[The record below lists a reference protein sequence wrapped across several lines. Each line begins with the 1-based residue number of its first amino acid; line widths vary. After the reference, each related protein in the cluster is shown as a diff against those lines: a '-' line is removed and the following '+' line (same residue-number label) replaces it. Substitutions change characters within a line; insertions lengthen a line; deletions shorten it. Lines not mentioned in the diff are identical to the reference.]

1 MKIVEFIKPDSI
13 FVDVDVDSKK
23 NLFKQISNIFSK
35 DDLDK
40 GSVIIEK
47 LNERERLGSTGIGN
61 GVAIPHSKI
70 NSIEKT
76 KVIFLKLKSAVDFS
90 ASDKIDVDLVFV
102 ILAPKNCQSEHL
114 LVLSS
119 ISSFLRKKSI
129 IQRLRDL
136 KKPMEIHN
144 FFKKFSED

>member
-13 FVDVDVDSKK
+13 YVDVDVDSKK

-35 DDLDK
+35 EDSDK

-76 KVIFLKLKSAVDFS
+76 KVIFLKLKSAIDFS
-90 ASDKIDVDLVFV
+90 ASDKVDVDLVFV

-119 ISSFLRKKSI
+119 ISSFLRKKST

-136 KKPMEIHN
+136 NKPIDIHN

>member
-35 DDLDK
+35 EDSDK

-76 KVIFLKLKSAVDFS
+76 KVIFL
-90 ASDKIDVDLVFV
+90 
-102 ILAPKNCQSEHL
+102 
-114 LVLSS
+114 
-119 ISSFLRKKSI
+119 FL
-129 IQRLRDL
+129 D
-136 KKPMEIHN
+136 
-144 FFKKFSED
+144 